1 MAIVL
6 RFVNRNGFIQ
16 ERFFDVVHVLDT
28 TTSTVKREIVN
39 VLSRYDLSIQNIRGQ
54 GYDGASNMHGE
65 WTGLQALFSCE
76 LSCSSTPISISCG
89 N

>member
-39 VLSRYDLSIQNIRGQ
+39 VLSRYDLSIQNIHGQ
-54 GYDGASNMHGE
+54 GYD
-65 WTGLQALFSCE
+65 
-76 LSCSSTPISISCG
+76 
-89 N
+89 